1 MLDEMKDIPN
11 WTIRFLNLWQL
22 RYNSFIDVRSQYDY
36 SKSLD
41 IIPTADKI
49 KYCESIKKLWEAA
62 WKCLKY
68 KLRDNNI
75 KNLIPREIFIASE
88 KLGYIKDAATMLEF
102 IYDFNDITDISFNNN
117 NIGNK
122 FITKCENLYFP
133 WILVF

>member
-102 IYDFNDITDISFNNN
+102 TYD
-117 NIGNK
+117 
-122 FITKCENLYFP
+122 
-133 WILVF
+133 